1 MKYLSIVVAAAL
13 VLLAAPLKAQSGSGS
28 GAPDQVSATWHR
40 GGGGQGSNHGNN
52 GWQGRGNGGQEGG
65 HGWQGRGNGGQEG
78 GHGWQGRGNGGQ
90 EGNRGNGSYG
100 DRGRGGNGG
109 NERGWNGNDGQ
120 GRGQDGHWVWVETRR
135 PVLRFHW
142 AFGHMGWFWEWV
154 TDSHREWHH

>member
-52 GWQGRGNGGQEGG
+52 GWQGRGNGGQQGNRGNE
-65 HGWQGRGNGGQEG
+65 GWQ
-78 GHGWQGRGNGGQ
+78 
-90 EGNRGNGSYG
+90 GNRGNGSNG
-100 DRGRGGNGG
+100 ERRRGGNGG
-109 NERGWNGNDGQ
+109 NERGWNGNDGH
-120 GRGQDGHWVWVETRR
+120 GRGQDGHWVWVSARR